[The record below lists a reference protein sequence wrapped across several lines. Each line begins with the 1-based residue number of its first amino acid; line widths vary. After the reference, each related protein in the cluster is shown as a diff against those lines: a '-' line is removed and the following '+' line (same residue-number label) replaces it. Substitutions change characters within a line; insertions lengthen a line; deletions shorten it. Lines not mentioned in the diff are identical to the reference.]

1 MPSTTQFI
9 VFFDAPLSS
18 SCRAAQLA
26 KAGSFDSGQ
35 AQCAWLCFAE
45 LKGTTTK
52 QANDKSRLPPMWR
65 LFFVNRPV
73 PTFRQGYKLWQAIL
87 VPGANADVVT
97 FKNDSTA
104 QSIIGVAAN
113 GDSAV
118 MPFSDVPWAYAD
130 AGNALTVN
138 SGRPRPR

>member
-1 MPSTTQFI
+1 MADKLPCKIANATLASGDNSTILPAT
-9 VFFDAPLSS
+9 
-18 SCRAAQLA
+18 
-26 KAGSFDSGQ
+26 AG
-35 AQCAWLCFAE
+35 
-45 LKGTTTK
+45 
-52 QANDKSRLPPMWR
+52 
-65 LFFVNRPV
+65 
-73 PTFRQGYKLWQAIL
+73 QGYKLWQAIL